1 MLCPNCGKELPD
13 AAQFCDACGAKIPM
27 QDRVEQANVGESYA
41 DSVLEAAANFETQP
55 DSSTATLFP
64 AEGTQKKQKRQIVL
78 ISVALLVVLLSVL
91 TIKILSRPDLTMDDF
106 QENMSY
112 PAMLWKFGIPT
123 YSGTSDESD
132 FPEKYYIYRDCIQ
145 FYGTTLDSLSIYPE
159 SKEYVIF
166 SHSSDVKE
174 RLERILDRYCDLENY
189 SSFWGFYEYSYHGYD
204 ILATDDY
211 HYVRIRVD

>member
-1 MLCPNCGKELPD
+1 MFCPNCGKELPN
-13 AAQFCDACGAKIPM
+13 AAQFCDACGTKISM
-27 QDRVEQANVGESYA
+27 QDSAGQADVGDNCA
-41 DSVLEAAANFETQP
+41 LEAAANFETQS
-55 DSSTATLFP
+55 DSSTATAFP
-64 AEGTQKKQKRQIVL
+64 AEGTHKKQKRQIVL
-78 ISVALLVVLLSVL
+78 ISVALFVLLLSVL

-123 YSGTSDESD
+123 SSGTSDASD

-166 SHSSDVKE
+166 SYSSDVKE
-174 RLERILDRYCDLENY
+174 RLERILDRYCDLEDY
-189 SSFWGFYEYSYHGYD
+189 YGSFLEYSYHGYD
-204 ILATDDY
+204 ILATDNY
-211 HYVRIRVD
+211 SYVRIRVD